1 MVEPLRAAVIRAY
14 RQSLL
19 ERYDLDYMRTIPGLS
34 LDAIDESTV
43 YQLRAFFLN
52 HLYPEAEERTAL
64 DAAFAELKNVIA
76 SPRKLFALIG
86 TAGRSLFKLGTLIPS
101 ALSAGLHTAEAVVDI
116 RKLESR
122 LTQEGLKLEWS
133 VAQIQ
138 DPEMFKDLV
147 RRIPRREIERFRKEL
162 NKLFVDLANRELLST
177 TLAIMQDARNR
188 MAERSDLFSAAELA
202 GIDHGL
208 GIMKAGLALFNQL
221 SDEQIQAVH
230 QGVNAIELYWYDALF
245 QPA

>member
-1 MVEPLRAAVIRAY
+1 MEESLRAAVIQAY

-19 ERYDLDYMRTIPGLS
+19 ERYDLAYLEKIPGLQ
-34 LDAIDESTV
+34 LAAIEEATV

-52 HLYPEAEERTAL
+52 HLYPEASERAAL
-64 DAAFAELKNVIA
+64 DGAFAELKNVIA
-76 SPRKLFALIG
+76 SPRKLLALIG

-116 RKLESR
+116 RKLENR
-122 LTQEGLKLEWS
+122 LTEEARKLGWT
-133 VAQIQ
+133 VAQVQ
-138 DPEMFKDLV
+138 DTDLFKELV

-162 NKLFVDLANRELLST
+162 NKLFLDLANRELLRT
-177 TLAIMQDARNR
+177 TLGIMEDARNR
-188 MAERSDLFSAAELA
+188 MAERTDLFSASELA

-208 GIMKAGLALFNQL
+208 GIMKAGLDLFNQL

-230 QGVNAIELYWYDALF
+230 QGVNAIELHWYDALF